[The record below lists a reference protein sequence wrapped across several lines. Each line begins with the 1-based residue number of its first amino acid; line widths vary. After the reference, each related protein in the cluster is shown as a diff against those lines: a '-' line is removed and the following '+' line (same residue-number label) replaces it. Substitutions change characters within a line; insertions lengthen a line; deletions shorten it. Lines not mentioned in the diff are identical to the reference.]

1 MCKLLK
7 AVAYSVSAVQVG
19 DTVKRTNFKEGAGGG
34 GETKHDSVR
43 QKLIFFLQKV
53 VF

>member
-19 DTVKRTNFKEGAGGG
+19 DTVKRTNFREGAGG

-43 QKLIFFLQKV
+43 QKLIFFIQNV